1 MEFNVGVYMP
11 IWFKVNVAQRFT
23 EGPRHILYQ
32 LRLLKL
38 QSSEVVNIVMT
49 TVRQSAWYASE
60 SIIQTMVCLGNVE

>member
-1 MEFNVGVYMP
+1 MP
-11 IWFKVNVAQRFT
+11 IWFKVKVAHRFT

-49 TVRQSAWYASE
+49 TVRQSAWYAFSE